1 MSQTLSLATTH
12 TALPYPKESYAWYVI
27 GILFLVTV
35 LSQLDRQLPTL
46 LVGPIR
52 AEFGIND
59 TQFSILQGYAFAVV
73 YTFAGIPLGRLVDRG
88 HRRNLIVVGLLFW
101 SAMTVCSGLATSYW
115 QLFGARMG
123 IGVGEAVLAPAAYSM
138 IADYV
143 APERRGRA
151 LAIYYMSIGIGSGA
165 SLFIGGL
172 VLQAMPAQGL
182 EAPLVGHLESWRW
195 LFLLA
200 GAPGIVVAGLL
211 FTVREPVRRDL
222 AAGTKYAEQPPI
234 ADVIAYLRSNSATF
248 SRVLIYPSILAV
260 IGYGSLAWA
269 PTLMQRRF
277 DMATSESGQLIG
289 IIIAVCGTVGTLIS
303 GWLSDYWHNRG
314 VKSARFR
321 VTLAGQLV
329 LLPTVAT
336 WSLMPNPTLACVLL
350 GAALIGLAIAQTA
363 APPAIQ
369 EVVPNRMRGQMI
381 AIYLLFGGLLGIGLG
396 PTLVALI
403 TDHVFQ
409 DDAMIH
415 WSIAVSAA
423 PMALLGLWLC
433 WSGQAPYAAT
443 QARLLNDTS
452 DDSLSAT
459 ASK

>member
-1 MSQTLSLATTH
+1 MHSQ
-12 TALPYPKESYAWYVI
+12 LPYPKESYAWYVI

-88 HRRNLIVVGLLFW
+88 HRRNLIVCGLLFW
-101 SAMTVCSGLATSYW
+101 SAMTVFSGLAGSYW
-115 QLFGARMG
+115 ELFAARMG

-143 APERRGRA
+143 APARRGRA

-182 EAPLVGHLESWRW
+182 EAPVIGHLDSWRW
-195 LFLLA
+195 LFLFA
-200 GAPGIVVAGLL
+200 GAPGIIVAGLL
-211 FTVREPVRRDL
+211 FTVREPQRRELD
-222 AAGTKYAEQPPI
+222 ANSNNKEQPSI
-234 ADVIAYLRSNSATF
+234 SEVTAYVRDNIATF
-248 SRVLIYPSILAV
+248 SRVLIYPSILAI

-277 DMATSESGQLIG
+277 DMATSESGQVIG
-289 IIIAVCGTVGTLIS
+289 LLIAVCGTVGTLIS
-303 GWLSDYWHNRG
+303 GWLSDHWHNRG
-314 VKSARFR
+314 VRSARFR
-321 VTLAGQLV
+321 VTLVGQAV
-329 LLPTVAT
+329 LLPTVAV
-336 WSLMPNPTLACVLL
+336 WSLMPNPVMACVLL
-350 GAALIGLAIAQTA
+350 GVALVGLAIAQTA

-381 AIYLLFGGLLGIGLG
+381 AIYLLFGGLLGIGFG

-409 DDAMIH
+409 NDAMIH

-433 WSGQAPYAAT
+433 WSGQAPYAIT
-443 QARLLNDTS
+443 QAKLLSETHS
-452 DDSLSAT
+452 E
-459 ASK
+459 